1 MRHLEARVLWVQ
13 DFVIKKFLAI
23 SGVKGEEN
31 EADVGTKILTAART
45 QYLIKKMG
53 MMPLEEFTQACGE
66 SVAPDA
72 VNAVRTT
79 HTVDANLVEKIVRAA
94 VAAVMMEQ
102 CAGLVADAGTC
113 PMATC
118 PSTRTSCTSYNIAFL
133 TVFSV
138 ALGLVIGLVGGYLLG
153 RASALL
159 PGRARDFQNVDR
171 QRNTLPVHRSRWTQT
186 EGTATE
192 ARAPTCSRVSL
203 PDHVFVTVA
212 GRCYHLAPNC
222 GGQPPT
228 TKIDARRCLTPC
240 SHCVARQRSSQREG

>member
-1 MRHLEARVLWVQ
+1 
-13 DFVIKKFLAI
+13 
-23 SGVKGEEN
+23 
-31 EADVGTKILTAART
+31 
-45 QYLIKKMG
+45 
-53 MMPLEEFTQACGE
+53 
-66 SVAPDA
+66 
-72 VNAVRTT
+72 
-79 HTVDANLVEKIVRAA
+79 VRAA
-94 VAAVMMEQ
+94 IAAVMMEQ

-153 RASALL
+153 RASASQ
-159 PGRARDFQNVDR
+159 PGRARDFQNEDR
-171 QRNTLPVHRSRWTQT
+171 QRHTLPVRRNRWTQT

-228 TKIDARRCLTPC
+228 TRIDARRCLTPC
-240 SHCVARQRSSQREG
+240 SHCIARQRSSQREG